1 MSAEFRQILAEME
14 LLSHGSVTAY
24 NSSGRG
30 ESDVVVPQGEAHP
43 PHIEFAARYEQER
56 DDERRRRVLEEARRY
71 LQDWKRRTSPVVDD
85 GSSEDDWIVRDGE
98 GYEAEQVAR
107 KFNTTVSRVRKLRMA
122 DDRDTEFGLPSRF
135 APRLAATPDR
145 IRNLADQGCTERQ
158 IAFQVGVSKST
169 VRRALG
175 KAA

>member
-1 MSAEFRQILAEME
+1 MDREIRQVCAELE
-14 LLSHGSVTAY
+14 LLSHGKTVSY

-30 ESDVVVPQGEAHP
+30 ESDAVVPQGEASP
-43 PHIEFAARYEQER
+43 PHLEYKARWTDAP
-56 DDERRRRVLEEARRY
+56 DDHHRQRVLDEARQY
-71 LQDWKRRTSPVVDD
+71 LRAWKKREEPAEGD
-85 GSSEDDWIVRDGE
+85 GSTEDDWIVRDGE

-122 DDRDTEFGLPSRF
+122 DDRDTEFGLPTRF
-135 APRLAATPDR
+135 APRQAATPER
-145 IRNLADQGCTERQ
+145 IQNLADQGCTERQ
-158 IAFQVGVSKST
+158 IAFQAGVSKTT